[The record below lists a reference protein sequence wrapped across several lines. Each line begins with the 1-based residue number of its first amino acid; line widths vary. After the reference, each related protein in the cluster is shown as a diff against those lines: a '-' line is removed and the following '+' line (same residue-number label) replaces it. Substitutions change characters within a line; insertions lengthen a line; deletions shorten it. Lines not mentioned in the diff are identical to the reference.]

1 MSALRVGGAEVAEA
15 EILAELQYHPA
26 ASAAEAMA
34 KARRAL
40 AARRLLLDEAA
51 RRGLGGG
58 DDAIDLLLE
67 QAIDAP
73 PPGEEACRA
82 FHARHRAR
90 FRSPDLVEAQHILV
104 AADPADPEARGA
116 ALAKAGGLLRE
127 VEASPERLGSLARAH
142 SDCPS
147 RDADG
152 MLGQLARGGAVPE
165 LETHLFALEAGETCA
180 IPVPSRYGFHVL
192 RCLARAEGRELPYE
206 HVRGEIAR
214 HLEQAAWR
222 RALAAF
228 LDELAAR
235 EGVEGLDA
243 VPGAAPGA
251 AA

>member
-1 MSALRVGGAEVAEA
+1 MSALRVGGEEIAVADL
-15 EILAELQYHPA
+15 LAELQYHPA

-40 AARRLLLDEAA
+40 VARRLLLAEAA

-67 QAIDAP
+67 QEVDVP
-73 PPGEEACRA
+73 SPGEAACRA
-82 FHARHRAR
+82 FHDRHRAR

-104 AADPADPEARGA
+104 AADPADPEARA
-116 ALAKAGGLLRE
+116 AAFAKAEGLLRE
-127 VEASPERLGSLARAH
+127 VEAAPERLGSLARSH

-206 HVRGEIAR
+206 HVRAGIAR
-214 HLEQAAWR
+214 HLGQASWH
-222 RALAAF
+222 RAVAAF

-235 EGVEGLDA
+235 AGVEGLDEA
-243 VPGAAPGA
+243 QGSAA
-251 AA
+251 